1 MDEEAK
7 KMALCKLKHD
17 EEIIELEYHHFT
29 ISYKIM
35 DPLVYTYQLL
45 TISQERQVD
54 IVFSL

>member
-7 KMALCKLKHD
+7 KMTLCKLKHD

-35 DPLVYTYQLL
+35 DPLFYTYQLL
-45 TISQERQVD
+45 TISQER
-54 IVFSL
+54 